1 MLEKF
6 FLRRPVPSDADA
18 VLELMRRTD
27 VRDVGFADT
36 DMPDLLHDWERCNPA
51 RDAWLAIDARGQV
64 RGYGACLPWDAGYRL
79 TIYDDVG
86 TEQDDLFL
94 GLLILC
100 EKRAAALIQDTRQE
114 TKDSIAAH
122 VSITSA
128 YQARVLEEAG
138 FSQSRFI
145 FNMHMGLAGE
155 LPAADL
161 PDDISIRAAVKGQ
174 DERAIYD
181 LIETS
186 FDWRERQPQTY
197 EEWASLMVRPELYDE
212 TLWFLAEQ
220 DGELIGACLGVPY
233 EQIGWVRQLAVRK
246 GQRGQGVGHAL
257 LLHAF
262 RAFQERG
269 YLKSGLAVESENPN
283 AFRFYE
289 KTGMTKA
296 VHLVEY
302 IKNVPI

>member
-6 FLRRPVPSDADA
+6 FLRRPVSSDADS

-36 DMPDLLHDWERCNPA
+36 DLPDLLHDWEHCHPA
-51 RDAWLAIDARGQV
+51 RDAWLAIDARGQT
-64 RGYGACLPWDAGYRL
+64 RGYGACLPWDEGYRL

-100 EKRAAALIQDTRQE
+100 EKRAAALIQDSRQE
-114 TKDSIAAH
+114 GKDSIAAH
-122 VSITSA
+122 ISITSA

-138 FSQSRFI
+138 YSQSRYI
-145 FNMHMGLAGE
+145 FNMHMDLAGD
-155 LPAADL
+155 LPAAER
-161 PDDISIRAAVKGQ
+161 PDDISIRTAVKGQ
-174 DERAIYD
+174 DERAIYE

-197 EEWASLMVRPELYDE
+197 EEWESLMVRPDLYDE
-212 TLWFLAEQ
+212 KLWFLAEQ
-220 DGELIGACLGVPY
+220 NGVLIGACLGVPY

-246 GQRGQGVGHAL
+246 GKRGRGIGRALLVQAFHAFQQRGYRKA
-257 LLHAF
+257 
-262 RAFQERG
+262 
-269 YLKSGLAVESENPN
+269 GLAVESENPN

-289 KTGMTKA
+289 KTGRTKA

-302 IKNVPI
+302 IKKVPI